1 MTVYSH
7 YVQGSILVGAQIF
20 LIIVIFGLVL
30 GCMQPP
36 VQWAK
41 GALYLRI
48 EQQSLKLARI
58 H

>member
-7 YVQGSILVGAQIF
+7 DVQGSFLVGTQIF
-20 LIIVIFGLVL
+20 LIIVTSGLVM

-48 EQQSLKLARI
+48 EQQSLKLA
-58 H
+58 

>member
-7 YVQGSILVGAQIF
+7 DVQGSILVGAQIF
-20 LIIVIFGLVL
+20 LLIVTSGLVL
-30 GCMQPP
+30 GCIQPS

-48 EQQSLKLARI
+48 EQQSLKLARF